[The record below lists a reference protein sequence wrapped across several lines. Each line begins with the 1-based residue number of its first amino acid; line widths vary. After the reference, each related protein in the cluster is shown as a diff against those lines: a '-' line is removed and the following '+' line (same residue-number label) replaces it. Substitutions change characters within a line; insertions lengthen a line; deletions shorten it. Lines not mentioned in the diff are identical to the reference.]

1 MATGI
6 PTEMSPFV
14 DRMLAEKRFHT
25 EGEVVLAGL
34 RLLEAR
40 ETLREDLKL
49 GLDELNAGLVLEEED
64 VFAEVEKAIRQVE
77 NGEV

>member
-14 DRMLAEKRFHT
+14 DRMLAEKRFQT

-64 VFAEVEKAIRQVE
+64 VFAEVEKAIQQVE

>member
-14 DRMLAEKRFHT
+14 NRMLAEKRFQT

-40 ETLREDLKL
+40 ETLLEDLKL

-64 VFAEVEKAIRQVE
+64 VFAEVEKEIQQAE
-77 NGEV
+77 NGDA